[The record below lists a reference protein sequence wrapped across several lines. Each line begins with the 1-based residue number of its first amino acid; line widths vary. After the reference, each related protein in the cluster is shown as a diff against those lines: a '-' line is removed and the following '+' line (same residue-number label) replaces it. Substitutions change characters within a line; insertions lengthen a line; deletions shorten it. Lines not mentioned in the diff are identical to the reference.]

1 MRTFITQ
8 QEYTDRLNHYN
19 RYLMDNKRD
28 ICAPY
33 PGYPADVK
41 SAKKAKPVKV
51 NPEPVVAPP
60 VQKKTSSGSKIDQAR
75 EIFKKNSKLPRDKIV
90 ALFMKQLQMT
100 KAGATSYYYTCKK

>member
-8 QEYTDRLNHYN
+8 QEYADRLNHYN

-41 SAKKAKPVKV
+41 SADKAKR
-51 NPEPVVAPP
+51 EPVVTAP
-60 VQKKTSSGSKIDQAR
+60 VEKKRSGRSKIDQAR
-75 EIFKKNSKLPRDKIV
+75 EIFNKNSNLSRDKIV
-90 ALFMKQLQMT
+90 ELFIKQLEMT
-100 KAGATSYYYTCKK
+100 KAGATSYYYTCRK